1 VDAFLADKLPKLRA
15 FDTAVVANVFGET
28 EAEYVEVCEKLDGA
42 AGVAAIELN
51 LSCPNTECGGMIFG
65 NDAASLG
72 AITRA
77 CRRATKL
84 PMWVKL
90 SPNVTDIRETARA
103 AEAEGADA
111 VTLVNTF
118 VGMVVDVERRRPVLA
133 NVSGGLSGPAIRPLA
148 VWMTWQVR
156 GAVKIPIVGMGGI
169 MTARDALEFLLA
181 GATAV
186 QTGTVNFVTPSSAV
200 TVARDLSAWLSK
212 RGIGSV
218 REIVGTLD
226 AGRAS

>member
-1 VDAFLADKLPKLRA
+1 M
-15 FDTAVVANVFGET
+15 TS
-28 EAEYVEVCEKLDGA
+28 YVCTSCHARHK
-42 AGVAAIELN
+42 VAATRWR
-51 LSCPNTECGGMIFG
+51 CDCGAPLDLDLEAAAIDR
-65 NDAASLG
+65 DAL
-72 AITRA
+72 
-77 CRRATKL
+77 
-84 PMWVKL
+84 
-90 SPNVTDIRETARA
+90 
-103 AEAEGADA
+103 
-111 VTLVNTF
+111 
-118 VGMVVDVERRRPVLA
+118 RRRPVLA

-148 VWMTWQVR
+148 VFLTWQVAR
-156 GAVKIPIVGMGGI
+156 SVKVPIVGMGGI